1 MIMQNEGK
9 IWKGQ
14 GVKHSPFAPDYTPS
28 FAAEM
33 KCHLIRA
40 SIKLTNHLIS
50 WNL

>member
-1 MIMQNEGK
+1 MQNDGK

-14 GVKHSPFAPDYTPS
+14 GVKYSPFAPDYTPS

-33 KCHLIRA
+33 KRHLIRA
-40 SIKLTNHLIS
+40 SIKLTNHSIS

>member
-1 MIMQNEGK
+1 MQNEGK
-9 IWKGQ
+9 IGKGQ
-14 GVKHSPFAPDYTPS
+14 SVKYSPCAPDYTPS